1 MATAN
6 ILSIKNQGLVAY
18 DGSATFNGRTLSAT
32 SSKISISNGN
42 GVSGNPSVDVVEAN
56 LTLNNIGGTLGVS
69 KGGTGATTLTN
80 NSLLLGNGTSAVSG
94 LGAATNGQIPIG
106 STGNAPVLATI
117 TAGSGVTITNG
128 AGSIQIDSVGSAANA
143 NAFLDFSDDFFYMH
157 DNSGGSFGPW
167 YLDGNG
173 TGSGLIAPTS
183 FLAAGRPGIMA
194 LSTGTNATLGAL
206 WITYG
211 DNVPVSSSPSIIV
224 GGGEITQQWF
234 IKLRNLSNGTDRF
247 TLKVGMMD
255 LTSNTSAVIDGI
267 WFEYADNV
275 NSGNWQIKSSN
286 ASAVTTANTSTAAT
300 TSWVVLK
307 IIINAAGTSIAY
319 YINGTQV
326 ANSPITTNI
335 PVSGICPQ
343 IQMRNSVGT
352 GADRDLGVDLCT
364 LQQVLTTAR

>member
-56 LTLNNIGGTLGVS
+56 LTLNNIGGTLGVA

-143 NAFLDFSDDFFYMH
+143 NAILDEYDDFIFRYERETSTNTPSNWGVQ
-157 DNSGGSFGPW
+157 DSAFSSGWVDASSFV
-167 YLDGNG
+167 
-173 TGSGLIAPTS
+173 T
-183 FLAAGRPGIMA
+183 AGRPGIVV
-194 LSTGTNATLGAL
+194 LSTGTNGTGGCILSRGYAG
-206 WITYG
+206 
-211 DNVPVSSSPSIIV
+211 SSASSQSLIV
-224 GGGEITQQWF
+224 GGGIITLQWF
-234 IKLRNLSNGTDRF
+234 IKLDVLSTALQRYIVRLGLMDGSSETTIPNNG
-247 TLKVGMMD
+247 L
-255 LTSNTSAVIDGI
+255 
-267 WFEYADNV
+267 WFEYSDNV

-286 ASAVTTANTSTAAT
+286 ATTVTAVNTNTAAS

-307 IIINAAGTSIAY
+307 IIANAAGTSIAY
-319 YINGTQV
+319 YINGSEV

-335 PVSGICPQ
+335 PALGIVPQ
-343 IQMRNSVGT
+343 IQFQTTVGAT
-352 GADRDLGVDLCT
+352 AKNLLVDLYT

>member
-69 KGGTGATTLTN
+69 KGGTGANTLTN

-143 NAFLDFSDDFFYMH
+143 GAVLDMADDFLTIPT
-157 DNSGGSFGPW
+157 SGSVWSNYYWETQGSFLVQTTDLARPGVIRNPS
-167 YLDGNG
+167 GNCG
-173 TGSGLIAPTS
+173 IMLGNPSVGLIE
-183 FLAAGRPGIMA
+183 I
-194 LSTGTNATLGAL
+194 
-206 WITYG
+206 
-211 DNVPVSSSPSIIV
+211 
-224 GGGEITQQWF
+224 GGGQLTLQWYVKIGTLSDVTNRYNFAIGF
-234 IKLRNLSNGTDRF
+234 INRVSGSPQA
-247 TLKVGMMD
+247 GMYFQYND
-255 LTSNTSAVIDGI
+255 S
-267 WFEYADNV
+267 V
-275 NSGNWQIKSSN
+275 NSGNWQIINNIGDGSPTIN
-286 ASAVTTANTSTAAT
+286 NTNTAADT
-300 TSWVVLK
+300 NWHVYK
-307 IIINAAGTSIAY
+307 IIVNAAATSVAY
-319 YINGTQV
+319 YIDGTQV
-326 ANSPITTNI
+326 ANSPITTDI
-335 PVSGICPQ
+335 PTAIDLSPAI
-343 IQMRNSVGT
+343 SVISTAGT
-352 GADRDLGVDLCT
+352 VQASTLQVDLCT
-364 LQQVLTTAR
+364 LQQVLTTPR